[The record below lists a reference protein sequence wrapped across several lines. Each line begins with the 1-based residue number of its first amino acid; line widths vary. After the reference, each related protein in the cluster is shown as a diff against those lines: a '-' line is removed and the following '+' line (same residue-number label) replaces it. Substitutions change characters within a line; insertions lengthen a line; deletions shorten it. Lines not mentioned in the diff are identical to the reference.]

1 MILPHLPSSPGHRK
15 PSSFTPTD
23 VHAIFWQSS
32 STLRYLHNKKAHH
45 NDIEPANITYSPSRG
60 VTLINF
66 GLATNADEQT
76 MTGGTPWY
84 VPPDLITERHRD
96 ALGGYMGTR
105 GHYALRIRTIT
116 PSGENDERLAYPRCG
131 RTKEVMLGDR
141 R

>member
-1 MILPHLPSSPGHRK
+1 MVLILAFDGRLGLMILPHLPSSPGHRK

-32 STLRYLHNKKAHH
+32 SALRYLHNKKAHH

-66 GLATNADEQT
+66 GLATNADEQM
-76 MTGGTPWY
+76 MTGGTPW
-84 VPPDLITERHRD
+84 
-96 ALGGYMGTR
+96 
-105 GHYALRIRTIT
+105 TIT
-116 PSGENDERLAYPRCG
+116 PSGENDESLAYPRCG